1 LTTHRLNQ
9 GIEWVAGVDEAGRG
23 PLAGPVFAAAV
34 VLDPE
39 RPIVGLADSK
49 KLTAERRSEL
59 YDLIQARALCWA
71 IGIASAQEIDSINIL
86 QATLLAMQ
94 RAVAGLPPQLARVLV
109 DGNRCPALPYP
120 STAIIDGDAS
130 EPVISAASIV
140 AKVSRDRHM
149 LELHRCYPQYEFDCH
164 KGYPTPR
171 HLDLL
176 RQHGA
181 CPEHRRSFA
190 PVARVLMV

>member
-1 LTTHRLNQ
+1 M
-9 GIEWVAGVDEAGRG
+9 EWVAGVDEAGRG

-34 VLDPE
+34 VLNPAQ
-39 RPIVGLADSK
+39 PIVGLADSK
-49 KLTAERRSEL
+49 KLSPARRAEL
-59 YDLIQARALCWA
+59 YDVICVQAVCWA
-71 IGIASAQEIDSINIL
+71 VGTASVSEIDSINIL

-94 RAVAGLPPQLARVLV
+94 RAVAGLPPQLVRVLV
-109 DGNRCPALPYP
+109 DGNRCPVLPYP
-120 STAIIDGDAS
+120 ATAIIDGDDS
-130 EPVISAASIV
+130 VPVISAASIV

-176 RQHGA
+176 KQHGA
-181 CPEHRRSFA
+181 CPEHRRTFG
-190 PVARVLMV
+190 PVAEILAPS